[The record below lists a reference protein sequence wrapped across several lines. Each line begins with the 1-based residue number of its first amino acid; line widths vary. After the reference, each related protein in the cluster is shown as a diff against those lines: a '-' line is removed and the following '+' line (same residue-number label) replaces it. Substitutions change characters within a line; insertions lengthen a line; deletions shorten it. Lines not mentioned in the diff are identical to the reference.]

1 MRLVLPFF
9 RPRESPL
16 HVLHPGA
23 KLALAFG
30 VLVASLLLSHPLYLL
45 ALVAGT
51 VAHAVAGRVL
61 KEWWRFVRLFGIV
74 ALTVVAIN
82 ALASLGGDTVLWEGP
97 TLRNFGTVAISLEG
111 LAFGSAMALR
121 LLAAVSAFTVLSLTL
136 HPDELTRLMSGR
148 AYRSGLALS
157 LSTRL
162 YPIVVRD
169 ASAIVDAQRSR
180 GLDLDSGGRIA
191 RVRKRLL
198 VVVPLFHSSLERAVG
213 IAEAMEARG
222 FGSGPRTRWRP
233 RALTGQDGLVVVG
246 SVAVCVLAIM
256 YLIGGGGSPTY
267 YPRMDIPMDLTVAV
281 FSLLLLVLTAVPP
294 MLRSEGTKGGGPD
307 D

>member
-1 MRLVLPFF
+1 VVLPFF
-9 RPRESPL
+9 RPRDSPL
-16 HVLHPGA
+16 HALHPGA

-30 VLVASLLLSHPLYLL
+30 VLVASLLLSHPAYLL
-45 ALVAGT
+45 ALIAGT
-51 VAHAVAGRVL
+51 VVLATAGRVL
-61 KEWWRFVRLFGIV
+61 REWWRFVRLFGVV

-97 TLRNFGTVAISLEG
+97 MLPNFGRVAISLEG
-111 LAFGSAMALR
+111 LAFGSAMAMR

-136 HPDELTRLMSGR
+136 HPDDLTRLMSGR

-162 YPIVVRD
+162 YPVVVRD

-180 GLDLDSGGRIA
+180 GLDLDSGGRLA
-191 RVRKRLL
+191 RFRNRLP
-198 VVVPLFHSSLERAVG
+198 VAVPLFHSSLERAVG

-233 RALTGQDGLVVVG
+233 RPWTVHDALALGCSAAIVAAAALLVLW
-246 SVAVCVLAIM
+246 VA
-256 YLIGGGGSPTY
+256 GSPTY
-267 YPRMDIPMDLTVAV
+267 YPVMDIPLGLTVV
-281 FSLLLLVLTAVPP
+281 VWSVVLLALAALPAAAPSRRP
-294 MLRSEGTKGGGPD
+294 MGGGAHG
-307 D
+307 